1 MIKKLF
7 LALAVVL
14 MATTA
19 VAQTT
24 LGESCENPIPV
35 DKNYEGVITEP
46 GEYWFTAWS
55 YDLPLNVHFT
65 PDNANSVMSPEV
77 YVDFTCTPGVYE
89 DHKLDSVING
99 ITSFGLELPV
109 EFACSKIIREG
120 KVEWDLSIGSN
131 YRDNL
136 TECGITYNVQAMVN
150 VYFPET
156 GKISLKPDTTFTSCM
171 DNSEYVTLGQTFDI
185 MANDSDR
192 VFVLPYS
199 EWKKD
204 SVQFAWEGDGSA
216 TVWVASLECEFYPSY
231 GSGFVW
237 AGYEITSSKPHVLS
251 ISDVSDAIKNHDGGG
266 VFFAKVLSANSGKL
280 TIQKAPLSPIQG
292 GATLLEYGKTVEVA
306 DSNQLFC
313 FPRTWKDA
321 VEFVSSTNYVMEMYA
336 GNNIEFATSAA
347 DTKVLAYYS
356 FFLDNNSRK
365 LQLSY
370 KDLVQ
375 LISKATGDYIYVR
388 FKCNKPTTLT
398 PLVWTPLSCA
408 SQSIFLFSGR
418 SIDVPKK
425 SQDLLY
431 RLRYEDWKGYE
442 MSLDWWANSA
452 LPVYIADT
460 CEFTISSSDANVL
473 KYLSVKKKTVQV
485 ISADD
490 VNSWAEGVDSEGFI
504 YVRFNPS
511 ADGTLVVTSS
521 RPEPAPEPESPCVAN
536 SIELKAGD
544 QITLNLDSAFT
555 IYRINYAE
563 WVAKDTKLAWAGE
576 SPLHTFVAETCEFAV
591 APYNRY
597 VVNYAVVPANGEYV
611 LDAATLSKY
620 ADKVDADGYLYI
632 RFLTEKQGTLSVT
645 SY

>member
-7 LALAVVL
+7 LALTVVL

-24 LGESCENPIPV
+24 LGQSCKNPIPV

-65 PDNANSVMSPEV
+65 PDNANSIMSPEV

-109 EFACSKIIREG
+109 EFACSKIVRDG
-120 KVEWDLSIGSN
+120 KVEWDLSIGSF

-136 TECGITYNVQAMVN
+136 TECGITYNVQTMVN

-171 DNSEYVTLGQTFDI
+171 DNSEYVELGQTFDI
-185 MANDSDR
+185 LANDSDR

-231 GSGFVW
+231 ASGFVC

-266 VFFAKVLSANSGKL
+266 VFFAKVLSENSGKL
-280 TIQKAPLSPIQG
+280 TIQKAPLAPTQG
-292 GATLLEYGKTVEVA
+292 GAILLEYGKTVEVA

-336 GNNIEFATSAA
+336 GNNIEFTTSSA

-356 FFLDNNSRK
+356 FLMDGNNRT

-370 KDLVQ
+370 KDLSQ
-375 LISKATGDYIYVR
+375 MLSEATDDYIYVR
-388 FKCNKPTTLT
+388 FKCNMPTTIT
-398 PLVWTPLSCA
+398 PNVWSSSSCA
-408 SQSIFLFSGR
+408 NRSLLITPGR
-418 SIDVPKK
+418 GIDVPKN
-425 SQDLLY
+425 SDDVLY
-431 RLRYEDWKGYE
+431 R
-442 MSLDWWANSA
+442 SQS
-452 LPVYIADT
+452 LPVSIASVCNFST
-460 CEFTISSSDANVL
+460 STASPYELYYNNCKKGTTSISEELVSSWEPSVAEDGFLYLRMNPKAGGIAKFSTL
-473 KYLSVKKKTVQV
+473 KPVEEDPIIPT
-485 ISADD
+485 
-490 VNSWAEGVDSEGFI
+490 N
-504 YVRFNPS
+504 
-511 ADGTLVVTSS
+511 
-521 RPEPAPEPESPCVAN
+521 PCVAN
-536 SIELKAGD
+536 SIELKASD

-576 SPLHTFVAETCEFAV
+576 SQLHTFVAETCDFAV
-591 APYNRY
+591 APYNKY

-611 LDAATLSKY
+611 LDVATLTQY

-632 RFLTEKQGTLSVT
+632 RFLTEKEGTLSVT